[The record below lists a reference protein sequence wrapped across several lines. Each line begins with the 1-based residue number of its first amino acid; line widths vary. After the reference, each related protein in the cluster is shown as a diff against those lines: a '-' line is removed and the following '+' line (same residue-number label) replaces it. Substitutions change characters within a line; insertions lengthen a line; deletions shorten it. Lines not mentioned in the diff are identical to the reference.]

1 MYKKRKKRVKVYF
14 KYSLTVQSI
23 ISNAA
28 TRGEGEGGYG
38 WGYVRSE
45 KFARPSKNFSS
56 TNWNI
61 TLPLTFDAVYQSR
74 KEAIAWSQR
83 YRLPLP
89 SPTEHDTARSSS
101 VHSIYIDINSPTGY
115 CRRPI
120 VALLNSSNF
129 TERCTFQR
137 SIHCLRL
144 SSLLSLLSLLIL
156 YQLYKFFEPPLFYN
170 VKPRTSIHSAPFDY
184 RSILIID
191 RSCDHTL
198 IDTTFFFFFFS
209 PPRAKYR

>member
-1 MYKKRKKRVKVYF
+1 MQCINQERKL
-14 KYSLTVQSI
+14 SHDH
-23 ISNAA
+23 N
-28 TRGEGEGGYG
+28 
-38 WGYVRSE
+38 
-45 KFARPSKNFSS
+45 
-56 TNWNI
+56 
-61 TLPLTFDAVYQSR
+61 
-74 KEAIAWSQR
+74 AIAS
-83 YRLPLP
+83 P
-89 SPTEHDTARSSS
+89 SPLQRNTIPHDL
-101 VHSIYIDINSPTGY
+101 HPFILYIYIYIGINSPTGY

-191 RSCDHTL
+191 RSCNHTL